1 MIKKVQSIFFIF
13 TFGIN
18 LFLISAKAELEK
30 SNNKSIHN
38 LPINKNNIIKNNTEN
53 LKPYPLSSINVAAKS
68 VNSNRNPFSNLTKSQ
83 SKSILDPRLNYR
95 LTGIALSGSIQKA
108 ILSTSNGIKFY
119 GIGENINE
127 EYKIKQISFNEKK
140 VVLTNGD
147 KDYELI
153 INKK

>member
-18 LFLISAKAELEK
+18 PFLICAKADLEK

-38 LPINKNNIIKNNTEN
+38 LPINKNNIIKNTTEN

-68 VNSNRNPFSNLTKSQ
+68 VNSNRNPFSNLTNSQ
-83 SKSILDPRLNYR
+83 ANSTLDPSLKYK
-95 LTGIALSGSIQKA
+95 LTGIALTGSIQKA
-108 ILSTSNGIKFY
+108 ILSSSNGVKFY
-119 GIGENINE
+119 SVGENINK
-127 EYKIKQISFNEKK
+127 EYKVKQISFDEKK

-147 KDYELI
+147 KDYELL
-153 INKK
+153 INEK

>member
-1 MIKKVQSIFFIF
+1 MIKKVQSIFIIF

-30 SNNKSIHN
+30 SNNESIHN
-38 LPINKNNIIKNNTEN
+38 LPINKNNIIKNTTEN

-83 SKSILDPRLNYR
+83 SNFTLDPSLNYK
-95 LTGIALSGSIQKA
+95 LTGIALSGNIQKA
-108 ILSTSNGIKFY
+108 ILSSSNGVKFY
-119 GIGENINE
+119 SVGENINE
-127 EYKIKQISFNEKK
+127 EYKVKEISFDEQK
-140 VVLTNGD
+140 VLLTNGD

>member
-18 LFLISAKAELEK
+18 LFSISTKAELEK

-38 LPINKNNIIKNNTEN
+38 LPINKNNIIKNTTEN
-53 LKPYPLSSINVAAKS
+53 LKPYPLSSINVSSKS
-68 VNSNRNPFSNLTKSQ
+68 VDSNRNPFLTLNKNQSNF
-83 SKSILDPRLNYR
+83 ILNPNLEYK
-95 LTGIALSGSIQKA
+95 LTGIALSASIPKA
-108 ILSTSNGIKFY
+108 ILSSSNGVKFY
-119 GIGENINE
+119 GIGENINK
-127 EYKIKQISFNEKK
+127 EYRIKQILFDEKK
-140 VVLTNGD
+140 IVLTNGD